1 MCQTSD
7 GFKLSELDLK
17 LRGAGDINGTQQSG
31 IAFDLK
37 IANPTLDA
45 QLLQT
50 AREAAIRILADDAQL
65 SKAENAHLRALRAKH
80 SGGQRFDFSM
90 IS

>member
-1 MCQTSD
+1 
-7 GFKLSELDLK
+7 
-17 LRGAGDINGTQQSG
+17 
-31 IAFDLK
+31 LK

-50 AREAAIRILADDAQL
+50 ARKAAIRILANDAQL
-65 SKAENAHLRALRAKH
+65 SKAENTHLRELRAKH